1 MLLDR
6 LKAETRD
13 AHDRIERDLG
23 LTRADLSL
31 EAYGTLLTR
40 MHGFFSTWEPAVA
53 AALDE
58 PAFFEPRRKL
68 HLLARD
74 LMTLGLRPGP
84 ACTGLPA
91 MAGPDAAL
99 GSLYVLE
106 GSTLGGQVIRRHVDA
121 LFGFPPGGPT
131 AYFTGYGADTGRRW
145 QEMRARL
152 AALPQPAAPAVVEAA
167 LSTFGALH
175 SWLSPCETRVR
186 GSHV

>member
-6 LKAETRD
+6 LKAETRE
-13 AHDRIERDLG
+13 AHDRIELDLG

-31 EAYGTLLTR
+31 DEYGTILMR
-40 MHGFFSTWEPAVA
+40 MHGFFTTWEPAVE

-58 PAFFEPRRKL
+58 PDFLGPRRKL

-74 LMTLGLRPGP
+74 LAALGLRPEP
-84 ACTGLPA
+84 VCQDLPA
-91 MAGPDAAL
+91 MNSAAAAL

-106 GSTLGGQVIRRHVDA
+106 GSTLGGQVIRRHVEA
-121 LFGFPPGGPT
+121 LFAFPPGGPT

-152 AALPQPAAPAVVEAA
+152 AALPHVAAPVVVETA
-167 LSTFGALH
+167 LSTFAALH
-175 SWLSPCETRVR
+175 R
-186 GSHV
+186 GLCPADEPFRGAHV